1 MVFSTGVIAFFAFL
15 SVSPASR
22 PSSPAASAVGA
33 FVACTLCA
41 LDPSLIAH
49 GGLMTSD
56 TVLTLFW
63 LVSPVLLWHAMIATI
78 APNNNVAGAKPHS
91 ASNSS
96 FFKRVLSSFF
106 SFLYLVATGT
116 VTGLLIASKHSGV
129 LIALVLAAFFVIAV
143 RFYARAFGAMAALM
157 WICRAIAALVVV
169 TCSAL
174 VVFWGCYFFKFSA
187 FADGE
192 IGESEMWLGLW
203 NNVDYLP
210 QDGIVKEVLLLLRRF
225 HALPQAFQYGFSY
238 AYKSALA
245 RNAFLMGTHSVGGW
259 KSFFPIAVA
268 IKTPVATLALL
279 AASVALALLRM
290 IFRLQITPA
299 AAGFRNSPPKLSL
312 FPALVVPFCV
322 YWAVAIHT
330 NLNIGHRHML
340 PSYPPMFIFA
350 AYCVF
355 LPLVSP
361 HGPWFVRILIRTVAL
376 ALAVTS
382 LAALVWEVRPHLLA
396 PIPFFNLLVGGPSEG
411 YKYLVDSSL
420 DWGQDLPRFSMPTR
434 VLLAL
439 LCSADAP

>member
-1 MVFSTGVIAFFAFL
+1 
-15 SVSPASR
+15 
-22 PSSPAASAVGA
+22 
-33 FVACTLCA
+33 
-41 LDPSLIAH
+41 
-49 GGLMTSD
+49 MTSD

-78 APNNNVAGAKPHS
+78 TPGNNAPVTKPHS
-91 ASNSS
+91 ASTSS
-96 FFKRVLSSFF
+96 IFKRMLSSFA
-106 SFLYLVATGT
+106 SFLYLVATGA

-129 LIALVLAAFFVIAV
+129 LIVLVLAVFFVIVV
-143 RFYARAFGAMAALM
+143 RFHVRAFGAAAALV
-157 WICRAIAALVVV
+157 WIFRAILALVVV

-174 VVFWGCYFFKFSA
+174 MVFWSCYFFRHSA

-259 KSFFPIAVA
+259 KMFFPIAVA
-268 IKTPVATLALL
+268 IKTPVAALALL
-279 AASVALALLRM
+279 AASAALLLLRL
-290 IFRLQITPA
+290 IFRLRITPA
-299 AAGFRNSPPKLSL
+299 AAGSSTLPPKLSL

-355 LPLVSP
+355 VPLVSSR
-361 HGPWFVRILIRTVAL
+361 GPWITRALIRLVAL

-382 LAALVWEVRPHLLA
+382 LVALVWEVRPHWVA
-396 PIPFFNLLVGGPSEG
+396 PIPFFNLLVGGPSHG
-411 YKYLVDSSL
+411 YKFLVDSSL
-420 DWGQDLPRFSMPTR
+420 DWGQDLPRFSRPF
-434 VLLAL
+434 LAAFFNL
-439 LCSADAP
+439 KC